1 MTIFYN
7 DGSKIPAAPYKDP
20 DSVMDYGADYSSW
33 LSTGETISASAWL
46 IDGTVVSAT
55 DTVNGLTLNSA
66 TSTTTATA
74 AWLSGGTVGT
84 TYTLTNR
91 ITTSAGRTEDRS
103 MLILCAEK

>member
-20 DSVMDYGADYSSW
+20 DSVMDYGADYSGW
-33 LSTGETISASAWL
+33 LSVGETISASVWL
-46 IDGTVVSAT
+46 IDDTIVNAA
-55 DTVNGLTLNSA
+55 DTVNGLTLNRA

-91 ITTSAGRTEDRS
+91 ITTSQGRTEDRS
-103 MLILCAEK
+103 MFVYCAEK